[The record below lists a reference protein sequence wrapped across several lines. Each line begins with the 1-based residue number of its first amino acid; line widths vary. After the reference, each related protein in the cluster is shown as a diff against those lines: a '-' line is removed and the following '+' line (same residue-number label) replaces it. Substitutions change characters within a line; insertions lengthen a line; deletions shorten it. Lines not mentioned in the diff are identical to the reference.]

1 MLKEVGVK
9 DLEELLVVIPERL
22 RLKRPLKIPSG
33 LAAENDLSRH
43 VESILSKNVSCKD
56 FLNFLGAGCS
66 QHFVPAMCDAIG
78 QRQEFLSAY
87 EGDTYSD
94 LGKWQALFEFQSLLG
109 ELLSMDV
116 VGFPGYDGASS
127 SGFAIRMT
135 QRITGRKEV
144 LVPENLSPEK
154 LSIFRNMAYDSK
166 FVQIAYERK
175 TGMMDL
181 EDLKKNV
188 SKSTS
193 TVYFE
198 NPSFFGTIEGQ
209 GEDIS
214 EIAHSAGA
222 QVVVAVDPLSL
233 GVIAPP
239 SDYGA
244 DIACGDLQPL
254 GLHMQYGGGL
264 AGFIASRDEQKYV
277 AEYPSWLVSITKTTN
292 EGEYGF
298 GLSSSERTH
307 YIQREKGKDFTGT
320 GTALFGIVAGVYLAL
335 LGPKGIKAI
344 GETILENSH
353 YAARKLDS
361 IQSVDLNFG
370 QEFFKEFVVNFR
382 PSRKNVKSVNRAL
395 LKQRIFG
402 GYDLGNDFKE
412 LSGCA
417 LYSVTEVHAKDDID
431 RLVEVVKEIVKH

>member
-1 MLKEVGVK
+1 
-9 DLEELLVVIPERL
+9 
-22 RLKRPLKIPSG
+22 
-33 LAAENDLSRH
+33 
-43 VESILSKNVSCKD
+43 
-56 FLNFLGAGCS
+56 
-66 QHFVPAMCDAIG
+66 VPAICDAIG

-135 QRITGRKEV
+135 QRITGRKEI

-154 LSIFRNMAYDSK
+154 LSIFRNMSHESK
-166 FVQIAYERK
+166 FMQVAYERK
-175 TGMMDL
+175 TGMIDL
-181 EDLKKNV
+181 EDLKKKI
-188 SKSTS
+188 SKNTS
-193 TVYFE
+193 AVYFE
-198 NPSFFGTIEGQ
+198 DPSFLGTIEGQ
-209 GEDIS
+209 GEAVS
-214 EIAHSAGA
+214 EITHSTGA
-222 QVVVAVDPLSL
+222 EAVVSVDPLSL
-233 GVIAPP
+233 GVLAPP
-239 SDYGA
+239 NDYGA

-264 AGFIASRDEQKYV
+264 AGFIAMRDEQKYV
-277 AEYPSWLVSITKTTN
+277 AEYPSWLVSIAKTAN
-292 EGEYGF
+292 EGECGF

-320 GTALFGIVAGVYLAL
+320 GAAMFGIIAGVYLAL
-335 LGPKGIKAI
+335 LGPKGTKAI

-353 YAARKLDS
+353 YAAKRLES
-361 IQSVDLNFG
+361 IQGVKLQFG
-370 QEFFKEFVVNFR
+370 QEFFKEFVVNFKL
-382 PSRKNVKSVNRAL
+382 SRKNVKSINKAL

-402 GYDLGNDFKE
+402 GYDLSSSFKE

-417 LYSVTEVHAKDDID
+417 LYSVTEVHTKDDID
-431 RLVEVVKEIVKH
+431 RLADSIKEIVKQ

>member
-1 MLKEVGVK
+1 MLKDVGVK
-9 DLEELLVVIPERL
+9 DLEELLTVIPERL
-22 RLKRPLKIPSG
+22 RLKRSLRIPSAM
-33 LAAENDLSRH
+33 AAENDLSRH
-43 VESILSKNVSCKD
+43 VESILSKNTSCKD

-66 QHFVPAMCDAIG
+66 QHFVPAICDAIG

-116 VGFPGYDGASS
+116 VSFPGYDGASA

-135 QRITGRKEV
+135 QRTTGRDEV
-144 LVPENLSPEK
+144 LVPENLSLEK
-154 LSIFRNMAYDSK
+154 LSIFRNMAHGSK

-175 TGMMDL
+175 TGAIDL
-181 EDLKKNV
+181 EDLKNKI

-193 TVYFE
+193 AVYFE

-209 GEDIS
+209 GEEIS

-222 QVVVAVDPLSL
+222 EVIVAVDPLTL
-233 GVIAPP
+233 GVLAPP
-239 SDYGA
+239 NDYGA
-244 DIACGDLQPL
+244 DITCGDLQPL

-277 AEYPSWLVSITKTTN
+277 AEYPSWLVSITRTTN

-298 GLSSSERTH
+298 GLSSSKRTH

-320 GTALFGIVAGVYLAL
+320 GTALFGILAGVYLAL

-353 YAARKLDS
+353 YAARKLGS
-361 IQSVDLNFG
+361 IQGIKLQFG
-370 QEFFKEFVVNFR
+370 PEFFKEFVVNFKL
-382 PSRKNVKSVNRAL
+382 SRKNVKSINKVL
-395 LKQRIFG
+395 FKQKIFG
-402 GYDLGNDFKE
+402 GYDLSNDFKE

-417 LYSVTEVHAKDDID
+417 LYSVTEVHTKDDID
-431 RLVEVVKEIVKH
+431 RLAGSVKEAVKH